1 MLITVKTG
9 DFENFFF
16 MNLKPFESVELAGS
30 ESAVGRGRDAL
41 DRLLF
46 VDWVWRGMRVR
57 ALEKQ
62 EKFHG
67 GRVVVAVFW
76 IFAVGSDI
84 QTGMP
89 KTFQK
94 HQNSGRTQGRLPYMS
109 LSEE

>member
-67 GRVVVAVFW
+67 GRAG
-76 IFAVGSDI
+76 AS
-84 QTGMP
+84 
-89 KTFQK
+89 
-94 HQNSGRTQGRLPYMS
+94 
-109 LSEE
+109 